1 MAFKNV
7 NKNVFAVYNKVEDQ
21 YFKLDIAEKV
31 STNPKFA
38 GGEINVVSDVMGST
52 LNYIDTL
59 QGTLEFDISFLPK
72 LKGSRTV
79 GNHLVLRTNDG
90 ESLETLLKSCMIY
103 KTRILD
109 GVTNNL
115 IKEEFKVNSKIDQV
129 AIDCT
134 NNVDGESVNITGMVT
149 NLQIEGKIGTPL
161 KFLFNN
167 KAYYDGIENQEWN
180 PAVNVFQADDI
191 NQDAKIIFI
200 DKLTGFTENGN
211 TVNISEFKFNLNRE
225 AQNNYNVGVAE
236 YAIVNYKPEITFTFL
251 KIKNDLTAYD
261 DLKNQNLKEI
271 VISGYTQDSLLS
283 NSDYASFN
291 MTIPFAQLKS
301 IENGEQNSRQ
311 TFTKTYTCK
320 NLLGDDNFKFDFTA
334 NSGI

>member
-7 NKNVFAVYNKVEDQ
+7 NKNVFSIYNPVELEE
-21 YFKLDIAEKV
+21 YKLDIAEKV

-38 GGEINVVSDVMGST
+38 GGEISVVSDVMGST

-72 LKGSRTV
+72 LLGDRDGS
-79 GNHLVLRTNDG
+79 NDLVLKTNDG
-90 ESLETLLKSCMIY
+90 DSLELLLNSCMIY
-103 KTRILD
+103 KTNISDIVPGKINEQR
-109 GVTNNL
+109 
-115 IKEEFKVNSKIDQV
+115 FKVNSKINQV
-129 AIDCT
+129 SLDCR
-134 NNVDGESVNITGMVT
+134 NNVDGELVNLTGMVT

-167 KAYYDGIENQEWN
+167 KRYFDGVENLEWN
-180 PAVNVFQADDI
+180 PAVNTYQ
-191 NQDAKIIFI
+191 QDTIYKNCKIVFI
-200 DKLTGFTENGN
+200 DKMTGFTENGS
-211 TVNISEFKFNLNRE
+211 TVNISEFKFNMNAD

-251 KIKNDLTAYD
+251 KIKNDLSAYD

-271 VISGYTQDSLLS
+271 IITARTQDSLVGG
-283 NSDYASFN
+283 SDYAEFI
-291 MTIPFAQLKS
+291 MTIPFAQLKT

-320 NLLGDDNFKFDFTA
+320 NELGDDNFDFKFRA
-334 NSGI
+334 VSGN